1 VQSQPSLKRCRSQA
15 SPASWKCEP
24 FREGIPIPYQAVF
37 SSEEFSRLKSGLVPQ
52 TMEDKWLVY
61 YEEPHLFLHRT
72 WTGKPVYRLTLNI
85 TSKEAQ
91 IVESLWSKDS
101 MHDAKADVNYQAQL
115 VDFLLSNLL
124 VGGTRPAK
132 AAGTRSLCR

>member
-1 VQSQPSLKRCRSQA
+1 
-15 SPASWKCEP
+15 
-24 FREGIPIPYQAVF
+24 
-37 SSEEFSRLKSGLVPQ
+37 
-52 TMEDKWLVY
+52 MEDKWFAY
-61 YEEPHLFLHRT
+61 YEEPHLFFHRS

-101 MHDAKADVNYQAQL
+101 VHDAKTDLNYQAQL

-124 VGGTRPAK
+124 LGEQKPFPLPQDLKEPAPGVFQHSFSGTGYKEIPAHAKKPWWRIWRP
-132 AAGTRSLCR
+132 GRLR